1 MGIRYGTLRKWKA
14 GKAPI
19 PYSVFCKI
27 IKKYKVSKKSFE
39 YTLYLSRKYEADRLN
54 EWISLQKHKGIRTK
68 ATNTMYRKYGRD
80 YFRKIGLRSAEKGY
94 LTKKEL
100 EVHLINKSL
109 HKELQSKSHFTINDA
124 NYDLV
129 YFKNDK
135 PIFAEEILGGRK
147 KKSSVLFQIAKIQE
161 KSEKLGFPVIVTSWY
176 EQNFNTKKERFPI
189 ESVLW
194 MLETDSL
201 LPILLDVKVFL
212 DFRTKLLSR
221 QAVPSKGDLY
231 EFCKNE
237 VKKRYLLRGA
247 KAEKN
252 TPQNC
257 LEKTVHELFK
267 KHRLNPAGKTILRTK
282 YGTYFVV
289 DDFIPKFNAAI
300 MVTPTNIDDIIGQSF
315 GIKTMCDIKLVTIGI
330 LQNNTRYKKYKYE
343 RVRNRYVDH
352 TFVGTEELEEWL
364 KNMGS

>member
-1 MGIRYGTLRKWKA
+1 
-14 GKAPI
+14 
-19 PYSVFCKI
+19 
-27 IKKYKVSKKSFE
+27 
-39 YTLYLSRKYEADRLN
+39 
-54 EWISLQKHKGIRTK
+54 
-68 ATNTMYRKYGRD
+68 
-80 YFRKIGLRSAEKGY
+80 
-94 LTKKEL
+94 
-100 EVHLINKSL
+100 
-109 HKELQSKSHFTINDA
+109 
-124 NYDLV
+124 
-129 YFKNDK
+129 
-135 PIFAEEILGGRK
+135 
-147 KKSSVLFQIAKIQE
+147 
-161 KSEKLGFPVIVTSWY
+161 
-176 EQNFNTKKERFPI
+176 
-189 ESVLW
+189 